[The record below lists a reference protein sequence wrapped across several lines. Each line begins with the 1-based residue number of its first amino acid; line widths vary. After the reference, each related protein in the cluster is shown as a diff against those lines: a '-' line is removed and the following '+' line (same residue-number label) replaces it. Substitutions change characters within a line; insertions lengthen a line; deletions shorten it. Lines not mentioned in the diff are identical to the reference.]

1 MRDLWHLWRG
11 TFMADAS
18 LQPIEI
24 VRSEQEKVSWLRAL
38 LRRKRKN
45 DGKSRVVVFVNTEE
59 SALALHKAL

>member
-1 MRDLWHLWRG
+1 
-11 TFMADAS
+11 MADAS
-18 LQPIEI
+18 LQPIEV